1 MPKQAEERDKQ
12 GGKAFKPWCT
22 PFLSLPLTTTADG
35 KRASYLLFRNSTRL
49 LLINWVPQLSSF
61 LLNLLLL
68 KQAFHPL
75 WYKIFFLIFMGY
87 FKSPWLFFF
96 STNYSHLFMYRKDAV
111 ISGSK
116 EEENQNHLHIH
127 PRKEG
132 LTHHPLGIFC
142 NTKGDVATWG
152 SSFFP
157 QEPKECNC

>member
-1 MPKQAEERDKQ
+1 MPKQAEGRDKQ
-12 GGKAFKPWCT
+12 GGKAFKTWCI

-35 KRASYLLFRNSTRL
+35 KRASYLIFKNSTRL
-49 LLINWVPQLSSF
+49 LLINWVPQQAF
-61 LLNLLLL
+61 LLNLLL
-68 KQAFHPL
+68 L

-87 FKSPWLFFF
+87 LKSPWLFFF
-96 STNYSHLFMYRKDAV
+96 STNYPRLFMYCNDAV
-111 ISGSK
+111 ISGRK

-132 LTHHPLGIFC
+132 LTLTHPLLGIFC
-142 NTKGDVATWG
+142 NTEGDVAIWG